1 MDDLD
6 KELEGRHLSG
16 HNKIF
21 TEEKTLA
28 SPTQAA
34 TVAREWAT
42 KMSMEKNFNSKCFR
56 VISDEALF
64 CVGDDVPD

>member
-34 TVAREWAT
+34 TVARE
-42 KMSMEKNFNSKCFR
+42 
-56 VISDEALF
+56 
-64 CVGDDVPD
+64 